1 MRKKG
6 RVLCIYTVFKIINK
20 LLWGKT
26 YQNGAKFG
34 HRVAEGSAE
43 ATRNGRESYAK
54 YTKNFRGCLKII
66 QNNKKALAQW
76 TFK

>member
-6 RVLCIYTVFKIINK
+6 RVLCIYTVSKIINK
-20 LLWGKT
+20 LLRGKT

-43 ATRNGRESYAK
+43 ATRNGCDSYAK
-54 YTKNFRGCLKII
+54 YTKNCRMGL
-66 QNNKKALAQW
+66 
-76 TFK
+76 